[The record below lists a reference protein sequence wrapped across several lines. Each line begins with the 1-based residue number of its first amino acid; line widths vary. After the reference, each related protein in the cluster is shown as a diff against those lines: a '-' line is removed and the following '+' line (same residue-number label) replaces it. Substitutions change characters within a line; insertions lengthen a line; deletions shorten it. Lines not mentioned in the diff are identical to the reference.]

1 MIQIIPQMRILLC
14 VEPVD
19 FRKGIDGLCR
29 ICRQVFGQD
38 PFDGALFVFC
48 SRRRTALRILAYDGQ
63 GFWLAHKRLST
74 GRFRHWP
81 DRSSLEAHEL
91 QALIWNFKVPPR
103 EVQFFK
109 KLPK

>member
-1 MIQIIPQMRILLC
+1 MIQIIPQMRIFLC

-48 SRRRTALRILAYDGQ
+48 SRQRSALRILTYDGQ
-63 GFWLAHKRLST
+63 GFWIAHKRLST
-74 GRFRHWP
+74 GRFHHWP
-81 DRSSLEAHEL
+81 ERSHLDAHEL
-91 QALIWNFKVPPR
+91 QALIWNFKVPAR

-109 KLPK
+109 KLPG

>member
-1 MIQIIPQMRILLC
+1 MIQIIPQMRIFLC

-29 ICRQVFGQD
+29 ISRRVFGVD

-48 SRRRTALRILAYDGQ
+48 NRRRTALRLLVYDGQ
-63 GFWLAHKRLST
+63 GFWLVHKRLST
-74 GRFRHWP
+74 GRFHRWP
-81 DRSSLEAHEL
+81 ERPHLDAHEL
-91 QALIWNFKVPPR
+91 HALIWNFKVPPQ